1 MFGTTTSRFLLTGF
15 TLLVGALPAAA
26 QPAPA
31 MRSTQPGQVQFRPA
45 TPAPA
50 TANPTDA
57 QVGFEAAR
65 VAWEAMPLA
74 DRLAV
79 QEGLIWAGDYTGS
92 IDGTFGRMS
101 FEALTAFQV
110 RRKLPPDGLVTPALR
125 AALDEGAA
133 KRREATGWQM
143 TNDPATGVR
152 IGIPSKLVVSAR
164 PIEGGSRWT
173 SKDGRLDIR
182 TFALPGQDLGQLFE
196 RMKQETPGRKV
207 TYSVLRTDWF
217 VISDTGA
224 GRDSYARFVRVNDG
238 VRGFVFIRDPALG
251 PDVARLVIALAG
263 TFEPVAGAK
272 PATASEP
279 PSAPPSTP
287 STQAATPPTQP
298 STPVPTGLAA
308 TGLMVAPG
316 RVLTA
321 KLGSCTAP
329 TVSGKP
335 AKLESAIGGELALLA
350 VEGGG
355 AATEPLILPDT
366 AAAAGTTAV
375 VISAGPGLG
384 ATTGALT
391 EHGLR
396 APLQRGGLGAIA
408 LDASGRL
415 VGIVT
420 DKPNETRQIMGLIP
434 EATYAVAGGDALAS
448 AIASAGGKAER
459 KTAGPAM
466 PSGAVVASISGRVVA
481 VACGK

>member
-1 MFGTTTSRFLLTGF
+1 MSGTTTSRIFLAGLT
-15 TLLVGALPAAA
+15 TLVAALPAAA

-31 MRSTQPGQVQFRPA
+31 IRSAQPGQVQFRPA

-50 TANPTDA
+50 AVNPTDA
-57 QVGFEAAR
+57 QAGFEAAR

-79 QEGLIWAGDYTGS
+79 QEGLIWAGDYAGS

-110 RRKLPPDGLVTPALR
+110 RRKLTPDGLVTPVLR

-143 TNDPATGVR
+143 TIDPPTGVR
-152 IGIPSKLVVSAR
+152 IGIPSKLVVPAR

-173 SKDGRLDIR
+173 SKDGKLDIR
-182 TFALPGQDLGQLFE
+182 TFALSGQDLGQLFE
-196 RMKQETPGRKV
+196 KMKQETPGRKV

-238 VRGFVFIRDPALG
+238 VRGFVFVRDPALG

-272 PATASEP
+272 PAAAI
-279 PSAPPSTP
+279 APPAAPATTP
-287 STQAATPPTQP
+287 PPQAATAPIQPP
-298 STPVPTGLAA
+298 TPVPTGLAA
-308 TGLMVAPG
+308 TGLLVAPG

-321 KLGSCTAP
+321 GLGNCTAP
-329 TVSGKP
+329 TVAGKP
-335 AKLESAIGGELALLA
+335 AKLEAKIDGGLSLLS
-350 VEGGG
+350 VDG
-355 AATEPLILPDT
+355 AAATGPLILPD
-366 AAAAGTTAV
+366 AALPAGTAAV

-384 ATTGALT
+384 ATTGSLT
-391 EHGLR
+391 AQGLR
-396 APLQRGGLGAIA
+396 APLQRGGLGAVA
-408 LDASGRL
+408 LDSSGRL
-415 VGIVT
+415 AGIVT
-420 DKPNETRQIMGLIP
+420 DRPNETRQIMGLIP
-434 EATYAVAGGDALAS
+434 EATYAATGGDALAS
-448 AIASAGGKAER
+448 AIEAAGGKVER
-459 KTAGPAM
+459 KAVGAAM
-466 PSGAVVASISGRVVA
+466 PSGAVVASMSGRIVA